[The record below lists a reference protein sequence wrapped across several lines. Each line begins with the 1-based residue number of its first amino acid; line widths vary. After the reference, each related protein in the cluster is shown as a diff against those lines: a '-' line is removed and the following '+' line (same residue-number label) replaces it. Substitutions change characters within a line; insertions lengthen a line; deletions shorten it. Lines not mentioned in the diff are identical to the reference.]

1 MWPNQLRWVF
11 GSWQGS
17 EQVSSHETRY
27 SLQGISKYF
36 HLKTQIVLEECQRVS
51 MTLRVL
57 GCEVAAR
64 VTPEGTLGV
73 WEIEDKSP
81 VELKSYKN
89 EYWK

>member
-1 MWPNQLRWVF
+1 
-11 GSWQGS
+11 
-17 EQVSSHETRY
+17 
-27 SLQGISKYF
+27 
-36 HLKTQIVLEECQRVS
+36 